1 VASRKHSPV
10 NETETDTDRQTNGQR
25 VTQANIQTGRQTYGH
40 TERQTYGQRDR
51 QTEPDKHAA
60 TRACSMHD
68 RQTDGRTD
76 TLQHSMRPTMG
87 GHPSCG
93 MQVDTVPTTT
103 MRHAIDSP
111 LPRMEHTSPA
121 SPRPLPAT
129 SEGGHHH

>member
-1 VASRKHSPV
+1 MASRKHSPV

-25 VTQANIQTGRQTYGH
+25 VTQANVQTGRQTYGH

-51 QTEPDKHAA
+51 QTESDKHAA
-60 TRACSMHD
+60 IRACSMRD
-68 RQTDGRTD
+68 RQTDGRTHTA
-76 TLQHSMRPTMG
+76 TLNEAYNGRT
-87 GHPSCG
+87 SCG